1 VETEMAKRLAQVEH
15 EPGPPKKS
23 SSSGKPNMVKF
34 SSMNKHKKRSYK
46 KYRGQGR

>member
-1 VETEMAKRLAQVEH
+1 MARINKKLINQW

-23 SSSGKPNMVKF
+23 SSSGNPNMVKR
-34 SSMNKHKKRSYK
+34 STMNKNQKRSYK